1 MIASSI
7 LIDDYLKRL
16 KLPAIARNYQDF
28 ARQAA
33 DHNRSYE
40 EYLVALLE
48 QEIIS
53 REESTRKNRISRACL
68 PYQKTLEEFDFSAI
82 PALNKKKVLS
92 LSQCDFIKQ
101 KENIAMIGNS
111 GTGKTHIVT
120 ALGILRCRWLATVNH
135 DDLNSY

>member
-1 MIASSI
+1 LNANSI
-7 LIDDYLKRL
+7 LIGDYLKRL

-82 PALNKKKVLS
+82 PSLNKKKVLS

-101 KENIAMIGNS
+101 KENIALIGNS
-111 GTGKTHIVT
+111 GTGNYRKYLFMERFSENFHKHRELLPKIFP
-120 ALGILRCRWLATVNH
+120 
-135 DDLNSY
+135 

>member
-1 MIASSI
+1 LNANSI
-7 LIDDYLKRL
+7 LIGDYLKRL

-82 PALNKKKVLS
+82 PSLNKKKVLS
-92 LSQCDFIKQ
+92 LSQCDFIKK
-101 KENIAMIGNS
+101 KENIALIGNS
-111 GTGKTHIVT
+111 GTGNYRKYMFMERFSEKFHKHRE
-120 ALGILRCRWLATVNH
+120 LLRKIFP
-135 DDLNSY
+135 

>member
-1 MIASSI
+1 MNANSI
-7 LIDDYLKRL
+7 LIGDYLKRL

-82 PALNKKKVLS
+82 PSLNKKKVLS

-101 KENIAMIGNS
+101 KENIALIGNS
-111 GTGKTHIVT
+111 GTGNYRKYLFMERFSENFHKHRELLPKIFP
-120 ALGILRCRWLATVNH
+120 
-135 DDLNSY
+135 